1 VTPPIVNILES
12 GFENAVRNE
21 LGLNGDWAM
30 GLAHRFVVTID
41 NSSYNFGSWSRAS
54 GLSVKWDLY
63 EYRTG
68 SDGNAVQIQPGF
80 TKYERIKLTRA
91 ACFDSAIVQQ
101 WLVETSMACQPLSGA
116 IYMMTTGIPGGVV
129 ESLPGLS
136 GVPMVTWLLREFF
149 PVGWSITDFESSAS
163 ANVALETLELAHT
176 GFLNDQSRTTGPL
189 GNGSSNVQST
199 PSNAMNTVTSTVS
212 NVVGKVGQTLTGGM
226 G

>member
-1 VTPPIVNILES
+1 VAPPILNFLES
-12 GFENAVRNE
+12 GIENAVRSE
-21 LGLNGDWAM
+21 LGINGDWAM

-41 NSSYNFGSWSRAS
+41 NSAYNFGSWSRAS
-54 GLSVKWDLY
+54 GLSVSWDVC

-80 TKYERIKLTRA
+80 SKYDRIKLTRA

-101 WLVETSMACQPLSGA
+101 WLVETSLACKPLSGA

-129 ESLPGLS
+129 DSLPGLS

-149 PVGWSITDFESSAS
+149 PVRWSITDFESAAS

-176 GFLNDQSRTTGPL
+176 GFLNDQSKTTGPL
-189 GNGSSNVQST
+189 SGAAS
-199 PSNAMNTVTSTVS
+199 TVTTKVS
-212 NVVGKVGQTLTGGM
+212 SAVNQVGGTLAGKFGGLVSS
-226 G
+226 